1 MTTAYIGLGANL
13 GDAPAT
19 LRSAASALA
28 RAGRVSA
35 ASRLYETEPVGL
47 RDQPRFTNAVC
58 RLETELSADALLAEL
73 QAIEAEFGRVRTVR
87 FGPRTLDLDL
97 IAYDDERSHD
107 ERLTLPHPRARE
119 REFVLRPLADIA
131 PGLELDGRP
140 VRDWLDDLPPQGVR
154 PTGEPLL

>member
-19 LRSAASALA
+19 LRAAATALA
-28 RAGRVSA
+28 RAGRVTG

-47 RDQPRFTNAVC
+47 REQPRFTNAVC
-58 RLETELSADALLAEL
+58 VLETELPAPALLDEL
-73 QAIEAEFGRVRTVR
+73 HAIENEFGRAREVR
-87 FGPRTLDLDL
+87 FGPRTLDLDI
-97 IAYDDERSHD
+97 IAFDEERRDD

-119 REFVLRPLADIA
+119 REFVLRPLADVA

-140 VRDWLDDLPPQGVR
+140 VREWLSALEPQGVQ
-154 PTGEPLL
+154 PTGEELL